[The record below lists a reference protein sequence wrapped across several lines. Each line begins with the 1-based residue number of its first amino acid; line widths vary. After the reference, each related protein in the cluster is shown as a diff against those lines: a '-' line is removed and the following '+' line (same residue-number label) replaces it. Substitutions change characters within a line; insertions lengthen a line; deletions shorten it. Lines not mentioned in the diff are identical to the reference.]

1 MKIIN
6 QIQFGILQAKG
17 YTIYDDISKRLADK
31 KLKKVY
37 IIAGVIKDEAYSI
50 LEEDFNKSIKNGVDI
65 SFVIGV
71 DRKTVS
77 EQLAR
82 KIEKISSKS
91 YMYNNNQEDS
101 FNAKIY
107 IFEYKNKV
115 DIILPST
122 NLTLNGITKNYSNIT
137 TITYDL
143 PKDEQLYNDYMFS
156 IKEYIYP
163 NLNIFD
169 LINDKNIKQYILTRD
184 FALSKTVELPSIS
197 DYLKK
202 ANSIA
207 EKIDEKEIDKKI
219 KEKIK
224 DIVTDF
230 DVQLENDDFI
240 AIQEE
245 LEKEI
250 IEEKEEKKVKKI
262 SIKTTKTNKSKKE
275 NK

>member
-6 QIQFGILQAKG
+6 QIQFGMLQAKG
-17 YTIYDDISKRLADK
+17 YTIYGDISKRLADK

-37 IIAGVIKDEAYSI
+37 IIAGVIKDEAYSL
-50 LEEDFNKSIKNGVDI
+50 LEEDFNKASENGVDI

-82 KIEKISSKS
+82 KIEKISNKS

-122 NLTLNGITKNYSNIT
+122 NLTANGITKNYSNIT
-137 TITYDL
+137 TITYEL
-143 PKDEQLYNDYMFS
+143 PKDEELYNDYMFS

-169 LINDKNIKQYILTRD
+169 LIDDKNIKQYILTRD

-197 DYLKK
+197 DYLKT
-202 ANSIA
+202 ANSMV
-207 EKIDEKEIDKKI
+207 EKIDEKEVEEKI

-224 DIVTDF
+224 NIVTDF
-230 DVQLENDDFI
+230 DVQLENDEFI

-245 LEKEI
+245 LEQEI
-250 IEEKEEKKVKKI
+250 AEQKEEKKAKKI
-262 SIKTTKTNKSKKE
+262 SIKTAKSKKE
-275 NK
+275 DK